1 MSFLLRLELPDVPG
15 SLGRVAS
22 AIGETGADIEAIL
35 VVEKTAHGTAIDDV
49 LLELPT
55 GTMPDSVLS
64 ACTALDDVEVLWIS
78 RYSAGANLTMD
89 LEVVEEV
96 TAHPAQA
103 HERMLQLM
111 PDTFRVDWAVRVRQG
126 PAGDAEI
133 VDATGAAPE
142 EVRWVTVERATR
154 VESWDDNQVMCAAP
168 VGGEFFLLGRRG
180 GPEFLDSEIA
190 RIGHLVSLTNSIRHG
205 GRPH

>member
-1 MSFLLRLELPDVPG
+1 MPFLLRLELPDVPG

-35 VVEKTAHGTAIDDV
+35 VVEKTSRGTVIDDV
-49 LLELPT
+49 LLELPQ
-55 GTMPDSVLS
+55 GKMPDSVLS
-64 ACTALDDVEVLWIS
+64 ACSALDDVRVLWIS

-96 TAHPAQA
+96 TANPAEAYQ
-103 HERMLQLM
+103 RMLRLM
-111 PDTFRVDWAVRVRQG
+111 PDTFRVDWAVRVRASADG
-126 PAGDAEI
+126 SAEI

-142 EVRWVTVERATR
+142 EVHWVTVDRATR
-154 VESWDDNQVMCAAP
+154 VDSWDENQVMCAAP
-168 VGGEFFLLGRRG
+168 LGGEFFLLGRRG

-190 RIGHLVSLTNSIRHG
+190 RIGHLVSLTTSIRHG